1 MHFCHLFLTSS
12 TNLKKKKQYW
22 QKFPSHTLVLQSQ
35 TVGFD
40 LVSLELSDVE
50 RGKVVI
56 QDVTV
61 KWHVFPRDSFVF
73 LILVCSTERNPE
85 NFLVFLRW
93 LNYSNGR
100 KCSAD
105 NYCPTGTLRRSRFP
119 TPESPEAGQARTC

>member
-1 MHFCHLFLTSS
+1 MVSKLFQFQ
-12 TNLKKKKQYW
+12 NKKKVLTEVPITY
-22 QKFPSHTLVLQSQ
+22 LVLHSQ

-40 LVSLELSDVE
+40 LVSLELSHVE

-100 KCSAD
+100 K
-105 NYCPTGTLRRSRFP
+105 
-119 TPESPEAGQARTC
+119 